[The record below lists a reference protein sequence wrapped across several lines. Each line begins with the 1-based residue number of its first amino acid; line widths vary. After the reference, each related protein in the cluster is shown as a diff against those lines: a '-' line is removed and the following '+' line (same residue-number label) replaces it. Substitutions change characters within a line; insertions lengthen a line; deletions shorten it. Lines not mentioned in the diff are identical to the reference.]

1 MTNASQLPKIPD
13 NIPRADP
20 DSPLPGFVTFAH
32 LAARVGITPNHLR
45 VTLSDKEAPRLEPA
59 YRIGGAHLFNEAEAN
74 EWLLRIQE
82 WRDGSALRAAARKK
96 EQEQRVL
103 LKLEEDQKNHR
114 KQLEADA
121 ALKKMKGEIA
131 ARDEAFRKEV
141 EETERRM
148 GLR

>member
-59 YRIGGAHLFNEAEAN
+59 YRIGGAHLYNEAEAN
-74 EWLLRIQE
+74 DWLLRLQE
-82 WRDGSALRAAARKK
+82 WRDAAPLRAAARRK
-96 EQEQRVL
+96 EQDQRVL
-103 LKLEEDQKNHR
+103 LKMEEMEKNHR

-121 ALKKMKGEIA
+121 ALKKMQDEIA
-131 ARDEAFRKEV
+131 ARDEAFRKEQ
-141 EETERRM
+141 EETQRRLERM
-148 GLR
+148 

>member
-59 YRIGGAHLFNEAEAN
+59 YRIGGAHLYAESEAN
-74 EWLLRIQE
+74 DWLERLQA
-82 WRDGSALRAAARKK
+82 WRDAAPLRAAARKL
-96 EQEQRVL
+96 EQEQRVR
-103 LKLEEDQKNHR
+103 LKLEADQKQHE
-114 KQLEADA
+114 KQKEADA
-121 ALKKMKGEIA
+121 ALKQMQAEIA
-131 ARDEAFRKEV
+131 ARDEAFRKEQ
-141 EETERRM
+141 EETQRRLERM
-148 GLR
+148 